1 MSGTFDQILTFMGFS
16 LGIFPIL
23 AVVGVFKLRRL
34 GTSSYKMPGFPII
47 PIIYLIVALSILIL
61 GFLERPMESSIA
73 IGIVLLGVPA
83 FLFFLKIKR
92 RTD

>member
-1 MSGTFDQILTFMGFS
+1 MVLTGSFDQILTFMGFS

-34 GTSSYKMPGFPII
+34 GISSYKMPGFPII
-47 PIIYLIVALSILIL
+47 PIIYLIVALSVLIL
-61 GFLERPMESSIA
+61 GFFERPTESSIA

-83 FLFFLKIKR
+83 FLLFFKKKAR
-92 RTD
+92 